1 MSRAQPTYNQNNQM
15 PVEQPK
21 MQHQEEPTNHHVETK
36 EIQEPTKKETPN
48 TEGITI
54 FFLNFVVSIH

>member
-15 PVEQPK
+15 PTEQPK

-48 TEGITI
+48 TEGLTI
-54 FFLNFVVSIH
+54 LFF